1 MNKNYIDIYNNLIK
15 FSRNKKLF
23 SIFTKEDSFSDRLII
38 FLLHFGFFLKIYK
51 NNENQQKMQNI
62 YDCIFEQLE
71 LSIREIG
78 YGDVTINKK
87 MKTYINTFHS
97 LLNKIEIWE
106 DLTEVNRDDLLRSF
120 FNYEG
125 EIKDLS
131 KYFEKYRLFL
141 IKSSLNLFA
150 KGVIKPDL

>member
-1 MNKNYIDIYNNLIK
+1 MNKNYINIYNNLIK

-62 YDCIFEQLE
+62 YDYIFKQLE

-131 KYFEKYRLFL
+131 NYFEKYRLFL
-141 IKSSLNLFA
+141 IKSTLNLFT
-150 KGVIKPDL
+150 KGVIKLDF

>member
-1 MNKNYIDIYNNLIK
+1 MNKNYINVYNNLIK

-62 YDCIFEQLE
+62 YDYIFKQLE

-78 YGDVTINKK
+78 YGDVSINKK

-141 IKSSLNLFA
+141 IKSSLNLFT
-150 KGVIKPDL
+150 KGVIKSDL

>member
-1 MNKNYIDIYNNLIK
+1 MNKNYINIYNNLIK

-62 YDCIFEQLE
+62 YDYIFKQLE

-87 MKTYINTFHS
+87 MKTYINTLHS

-141 IKSSLNLFA
+141 IKSSLNLFT
-150 KGVIKPDL
+150 KGVIKLDF

>member
-1 MNKNYIDIYNNLIK
+1 MNKNYINVYNNLIK

-62 YDCIFEQLE
+62 YDYIFKQLE

-87 MKTYINTFHS
+87 MKTYINTFYS
-97 LLNKIEIWE
+97 ILGKIDNWENLSISEKGKIISSYLNNNGI
-106 DLTEVNRDDLLRSF
+106 T
-120 FNYEG
+120 
-125 EIKDLS
+125 
-131 KYFEKYRLFL
+131 
-141 IKSSLNLFA
+141 LNLVDYFNNYLSNLSNNTLNSYI
-150 KGVIKPDL
+150 KGVIKPKI

>member
-1 MNKNYIDIYNNLIK
+1 MSKNYINIYNNLIK

-62 YDCIFEQLE
+62 YDYIFKQLE

-141 IKSSLNLFA
+141 IKSSLNLFT
-150 KGVIKPDL
+150 KGVIKLDL

>member
-62 YDCIFEQLE
+62 YDYIFKQLE

-106 DLTEVNRDDLLRSF
+106 NLTEVNKDDLLRSF

-141 IKSSLNLFA
+141 IKSSLNLFT
-150 KGVIKPDL
+150 KGVVKLDF

>member
-1 MNKNYIDIYNNLIK
+1 MNKNYINIYNNLIK

-62 YDCIFEQLE
+62 YDYIFKQLE

-131 KYFEKYRLFL
+131 KYLEKYRLFL
-141 IKSSLNLFA
+141 IKSSLNLFT
-150 KGVIKPDL
+150 KGVIKLDF

>member
-1 MNKNYIDIYNNLIK
+1 MSENYINIYNNLVN

-23 SIFTKEDSFSDRLII
+23 TVFTKEDTFSDRLII
-38 FLLHFGFFLKIYK
+38 FLIHFAFFLKIYK
-51 NNENQQKMQNI
+51 SEENHHKMQNI
-62 YDCIFEQLE
+62 YDYIFKQLE

-78 YGDVTINKK
+78 YGDMSINKK

-97 LLNKIEIWE
+97 LLIKIDLWE
-106 DLTEVNRDDLLRSF
+106 NINDSEKEDLLRSF
-120 FNYEG
+120 FNYKG
-125 EIKDLS
+125 DIVDLS

-141 IKSSLNLFA
+141 LNSSLNLFS

>member
-1 MNKNYIDIYNNLIK
+1 MNKNYINIYNNLIK

-62 YDCIFEQLE
+62 YDYIFKQLE

-106 DLTEVNRDDLLRSF
+106 NLTEVNRDDLLRSF

-131 KYFEKYRLFL
+131 KYLEKYRLFL
-141 IKSSLNLFA
+141 IKSSLNLFT
-150 KGVIKPDL
+150 KGVIKLDF